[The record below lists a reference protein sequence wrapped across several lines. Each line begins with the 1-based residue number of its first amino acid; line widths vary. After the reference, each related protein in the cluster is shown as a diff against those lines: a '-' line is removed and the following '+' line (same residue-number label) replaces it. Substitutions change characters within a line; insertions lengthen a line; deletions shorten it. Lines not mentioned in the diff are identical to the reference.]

1 MKYNPDKHH
10 RRSIRLKGYDYAQPG
25 AYFITICT
33 QNRACLFGEIVD
45 GEMMLNDAGR
55 MVDNEWLILP
65 GRFTNIRLRGHVV
78 MPNHFHA
85 VLEIVDVDD
94 PVAVDD
100 VVGAPLVGAL
110 FNENPMGQPQGIAP
124 TAIEP
129 AMVIEPVTAI
139 EPVTTIEPAK
149 TAGDIIGAFQ
159 SIVTVKY
166 IRGVKTEKWQSFNK
180 KLWQRNYWEHIV
192 RDESELD
199 RICRYIK
206 NNPRNW
212 RNDALGGEK
221 GNVVREQPAEY
232 GKEIWMV

>member
-10 RRSIRLKGYDYAQPG
+10 RHSIRLKGYDYAQPG

-45 GEMMLNDAGR
+45 GEMMLNDAGK

-65 GRFTNIRLRGHVV
+65 GRFANIRLRGHVV

-85 VLEIVDVDD
+85 VLEIIDG
-94 PVAVDD
+94 AVS
-100 VVGAPLVGAL
+100 
-110 FNENPMGQPQGIAP
+110 
-124 TAIEP
+124 P
-129 AMVIEPVTAI
+129 ATVIEPMMAV
-139 EPVTTIEPAK
+139 EPGAVVPAQ
-149 TAGDIIGAFQ
+149 TVGDIVGAFQ

-206 NNPRNW
+206 NNPQNW
-212 RNDALGGEK
+212 RDDTLGGGK
-221 GNVVREQPAEY
+221 GNMVREQPAEY